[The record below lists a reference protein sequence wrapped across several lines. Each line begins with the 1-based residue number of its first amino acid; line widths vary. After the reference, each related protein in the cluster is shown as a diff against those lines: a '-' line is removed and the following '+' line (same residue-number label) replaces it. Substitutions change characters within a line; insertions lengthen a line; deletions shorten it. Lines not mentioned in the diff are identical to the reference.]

1 MVSHGVMLLLLLLL
15 PVVAPVLDLG
25 WIYFVGVGLV
35 SVLVIRQHLLVSASD
50 LGRVNEAFFNVN
62 AWISMILLLFGSAD
76 TLLR

>member
-15 PVVAPVLDLG
+15 PVVAPVLDLR
-25 WIYFVGVGLV
+25 WIYFVGAWLV
-35 SVLVIRQHLLVSASD
+35 AVLVIRQHLLVSASD